1 MGEFKQG
8 ALPHW
13 DYMWKD
19 EAGRR
24 LVGMVMF
31 PERRKHMKEIVERI
45 KVAYEQGN
53 KIKMTVKVQ
62 HTYQHVEGT
71 VVYFDEEAPVFT
83 IQDKEENFH
92 HIFIKDVSKLNIIN
106 E

>member
-8 ALPHW
+8 ILPHW

-19 EAGRR
+19 GAGNR

-31 PERRKHMKEIVERI
+31 PEKRKRTKEVIEKL
-45 KVAYEQGN
+45 KVAYEQETQ
-53 KIKMTVKVQ
+53 IRATVKFQ
-62 HTYQHVEGT
+62 HMNQFVEGT

-83 IQDKEENFH
+83 MQDKEGNLH
-92 HIFIKDVSKLNIIN
+92 HLFIKDILRI
-106 E
+106 EHCE

>member
-8 ALPHW
+8 ILPHW

-19 EAGRR
+19 GAGNR

-31 PERRKHMKEIVERI
+31 PEKRKRTKEVIEKL
-45 KVAYEQGN
+45 KVAYEQET
-53 KIKMTVKVQ
+53 KIRATVKLLHMKQ
-62 HTYQHVEGT
+62 YVEGM

-83 IQDKEENFH
+83 MQDKDENFH
-92 HIFIKDVSKLNIIN
+92 HLFIKDILRI
-106 E
+106 EHWE